1 MNITAKKDDIFSI
14 ATLLYARLRKVNSRV
29 IDVMYL
35 MQDRSYAHHV
45 VTLALETKD
54 PELASYVERLRAVL
68 DLQDDHELIN
78 EEDQQIRLSK
88 ENKTNKKAFDEDH
101 VSFSIF

>member
-1 MNITAKKDDIFSI
+1 MNITAKKYDIFSV
-14 ATLLYARLRKVNSRV
+14 ATLLYARLRKVNCRV

-54 PELASYVERLRAVL
+54 PELASYVERLRALL
-68 DLQDDHELIN
+68 DLQDDRELIN
-78 EEDQQIRLSK
+78 GEDQQIRLSK
-88 ENKTNKKAFDEDH
+88 ENNANKKVFDEGH
-101 VSFSIF
+101 VSFSLF

>member
-1 MNITAKKDDIFSI
+1 MNITSGRDDVFSI

-45 VTLALETKD
+45 ITLALETRD
-54 PELASYVERLRAVL
+54 AELATHVERLRQLL
-68 DLQDDHELIN
+68 DLPDDEQLERRNYENIQDDVS
-78 EEDQQIRLSK
+78 RKGGSAK
-88 ENKTNKKAFDEDH
+88 YDEGH
-101 VSFSIF
+101 VSFSLF

>member
-1 MNITAKKDDIFSI
+1 MNITSGRDDVFSI

-45 VTLALETKD
+45 ITLALETRD
-54 PELASYVERLRAVL
+54 AELATHVERLRQLL
-68 DLQDDHELIN
+68 DLPDDEQLERGNYENIQDDVA
-78 EEDQQIRLSK
+78 RKGGSAK
-88 ENKTNKKAFDEDH
+88 YDEGH
-101 VSFSIF
+101 VSFSLF

>member
-1 MNITAKKDDIFSI
+1 MNITAKKDDIFSV

-35 MQDRSYAHHV
+35 MQDRSYAHYV

-54 PELASYVERLRAVL
+54 PELAGYVERLRALL

-78 EEDQQIRLSK
+78 GEDQQILLSK
-88 ENKTNKKAFDEDH
+88 ENNTNKKALDEGH
-101 VSFSIF
+101 VSFSLF

>member
-1 MNITAKKDDIFSI
+1 MNITAKKDDIFSV

-54 PELASYVERLRAVL
+54 AELASYVERLRVLL
-68 DLQDDHELIN
+68 DLQEDHDLIN
-78 EEDQQIRLSK
+78 GEDQQILLSK
-88 ENKTNKKAFDEDH
+88 ENKTNKKALDGGH
-101 VSFSIF
+101 VSFSLF

>member
-1 MNITAKKDDIFSI
+1 MNITSGRDDVFSI

-45 VTLALETKD
+45 ITLALETRD
-54 PELASYVERLRAVL
+54 AELATHVERLRQLL
-68 DLQDDHELIN
+68 DLSDDEQLERRNYENIQDDVS
-78 EEDQQIRLSK
+78 RKGGSTK
-88 ENKTNKKAFDEDH
+88 YDEGH
-101 VSFSIF
+101 VSFSLF